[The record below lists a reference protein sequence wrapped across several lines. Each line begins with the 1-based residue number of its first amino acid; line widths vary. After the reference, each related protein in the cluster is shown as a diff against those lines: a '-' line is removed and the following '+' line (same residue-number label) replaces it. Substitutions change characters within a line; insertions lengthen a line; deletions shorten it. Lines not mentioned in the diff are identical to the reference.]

1 MARAHRL
8 LLTGLA
14 CAGIAAIA
22 VSPHAQTFT
31 GAGPVQP
38 LRLPGGEAPAKP
50 VPAVRPA
57 PAPASA
63 PAPAPA
69 LAPAAAPSAPALKHL
84 PSHPAGMR
92 FAGEMAY
99 RVWPFTLTEAEAR
112 LGTRFQIGFVA
123 AASVLPEG
131 STLALAVNGRTLGE
145 VRISAPN
152 GISTTGF
159 DIPPGLLVRGLNA
172 VRVSVEQ
179 RHRVDCSV
187 DATYELWTQLDPE
200 ATGLVLPPNA
210 PGAATLSDLAAARVA
225 SSGAMPIRMVLG
237 ERRLSELGAGRA
249 VAAAQAVAL
258 AGRFGQPLV
267 DFGASSSGSEG
278 LNVVVGPTSDLAGF
292 DLPALGPALGPRLE
306 LLPRTAERRPT
317 LVITGRDDSEVTAAI
332 DALGATG
339 REPPTSGTD
348 EGLRALADLAG
359 RRVEGGERLALR
371 DLGLADSEG
380 SGRLFRLGFDLL
392 MPHDFLAADYAKVVL
407 DLAGSYAAGL
417 APGTQVRIE
426 VNGLNAA
433 SVDLGRSA
441 GQVFGHK
448 PIFFPLSRLRPGRN
462 RISVAAAVPHAG
474 DATCEEAGAP
484 RARFHLLSSTELVIP
499 TLARVARLPDLG
511 HAAGAAFPFA
521 GAGRRATLL
530 VPSPDRETMGAA
542 ATVAARL
549 AVAAGAPTPF
559 DFRATPSKDPS
570 ATLAVGPARAIEPA
584 LWIAAGLEA
593 ATVKQA
599 WQDRAESGA
608 PLAGRRRVRDDP
620 IAACASAPAPR
631 PSAIAASALKVG
643 AEPPRSRDL
652 VVETRATGAGS
663 RDWMDRA
670 TWAGALEGVWRAL
683 ASRLPASFLPSQ
695 PITSVADLAGASL
708 LVAEGAPESRP
719 SEVTM
724 LVSAPNSALLSQ
736 AVACLIEPR
745 VWGGL
750 SGRLSLI
757 DASSGV
763 VRSIAAEH
771 ATFVPTESLTVGN
784 IRLIAAGWLS
794 MNPNSYALGALL
806 IATVLA
812 LATWWLVGHVGRR
825 QA

>member
-1 MARAHRL
+1 MARAHGL
-8 LLTGLA
+8 LLVGLA
-14 CAGIAAIA
+14 CAGVVALVVA
-22 VSPHAQTFT
+22 SHAQTFT

-38 LRLPGGEAPAKP
+38 FGLPGGE
-50 VPAVRPA
+50 VPPKPA
-57 PAPASA
+57 PSAKPASA
-63 PAPAPA
+63 HALGPAV
-69 LAPAAAPSAPALKHL
+69 APSAPPLKHL
-84 PSHPAGMR
+84 PSHPAGVR
-92 FAGEMAY
+92 FDGEMAY
-99 RVWPFTLTEAEAR
+99 RVWPLTLTEAEAR
-112 LGTRFQIGFVA
+112 LGTRFQIGFVT

-131 STLALAVNGRTLGE
+131 SLLSLAVNGRTLGE
-145 VRISAPN
+145 ARISAPN
-152 GISTTGF
+152 GVSTTGF
-159 DIPPGLLVRGLNA
+159 AIPPGLLVRGVNA
-172 VRVSVEQ
+172 VRLSVEQ

-200 ATGLVLPPNA
+200 TTGLALSGNP
-210 PGAATLSDLAAARVA
+210 PGAASLPDLAAARLA

-237 ERRLSELGAGRA
+237 ERRLSELGASRA

-267 DFGASSSGSEG
+267 DFGPPASGFEG
-278 LNVVVGPTSDLAGF
+278 LNVVIGTTSDLATLEIPVPGSVT
-292 DLPALGPALGPRLE
+292 GPRLE

-317 LVITGRDDSEVTAAI
+317 LVITGRDDGEVTAAL
-332 DALGATG
+332 DALGASG
-339 REPPTSGTD
+339 RDLPSVGTD
-348 EGLRALADLAG
+348 EGLRALADLSG

-371 DLGLADSEG
+371 DLGLADTGG

-417 APGTQVRIE
+417 TPDTQVRIE
-426 VNGLNAA
+426 VNGLDAA

-441 GQVFGHK
+441 GQVFSHK

-462 RISVAAAVPHAG
+462 RISVAAAVPHAS
-474 DATCEEAGAP
+474 DATCEDAGAP
-484 RARFHLLSSTELVIP
+484 RERFHLLNSTELVIP

-521 GAGRRATLL
+521 GTGRRATLL

-549 AVAAGAPTPF
+549 AVAAGEPTPF

-570 ATLAVGPARAIEPA
+570 PTLVVAPARAIEPA

-593 ATVKQA
+593 RMVKQA

-608 PLAGRRRVRDDP
+608 PPAGRRRLRDVP
-620 IAACASAPAPR
+620 VAACASAPAPR
-631 PSAIAASALKVG
+631 PSAVASALKHG
-643 AEPPRSRDL
+643 GEPPRTRDL
-652 VVETRATGAGS
+652 VVETADEAGVGG
-663 RDWMDRA
+663 WTDRA
-670 TWAGALEGVWRAL
+670 TWAGAFNGAWRAL

-695 PITSVADLAGASL
+695 PTFGLADFAGASL
-708 LVAEGAPESRP
+708 LVAQGSPETWP
-719 SEVTM
+719 SGVTM
-724 LVSAPNSALLSQ
+724 LVSAPNAAMLSQ

-763 VRSIAAEH
+763 VRSVGAER
-771 ATFVPTESLTVGN
+771 ATFVRTERLTVGN
-784 IRLIAAGWLS
+784 LRLIAAGWLS
-794 MNPNSYALGALL
+794 MNPTSYAVLALI